1 MLLLQAAY
9 SLLLIQG
16 HMKLKH
22 LLLAV
27 ATLLISTF
35 GFSQKSDGAEK
46 DNLLFLLRKP
56 EHINQALKTIE
67 QLQSTSN
74 TSLKPGKAVIIVC
87 GEAVT
92 VLGSKDAEAWVQK
105 ISKYSNVSIEAC
117 GLSLSKFN
125 KTRNDLV
132 KGIGYTENGFI
143 RAFELQKEG
152 YLSVEL

>member
-1 MLLLQAAY
+1 
-9 SLLLIQG
+9 
-16 HMKLKH
+16 MKIKH
-22 LLLAV
+22 LLFVV
-27 ATLLISTF
+27 ATLLFSTVS
-35 GFSQKSDGAEK
+35 FSQKANSGKK
-46 DNLLFLLRKP
+46 DNLLFLLRQT

-74 TSLKPGKAVIIVC
+74 TTLKTGKVVIIVC

-92 VLGSKDAEAWVQK
+92 SLTTKDAEAWVEQ
-105 ISKYSNVSIEAC
+105 ISKYPNVSIMAC

-143 RAFELQKEG
+143 KAFELQKAG